1 MHMGVDEMI
10 DIREL
15 QFAQDKL
22 MQAQAVLEKS
32 GEMEAAALN
41 AATIR
46 YVAAR
51 LRAMILRRAANDE

>member
-1 MHMGVDEMI
+1 MI